1 MKRLRILVMVM
12 ATLFGTATLARGEQI
27 LAVLTGLEEVPVVS
41 TAAAGTFYAF
51 TSGDSI
57 SYSLFYIQLQ
67 GTVTQAHIHA
77 AQPGVN
83 GGIIIWLCQTATNVD
98 PTGLSPQCPQTGNVT
113 GTITAANVIA
123 TAPPPPQAAS
133 SSALVTL
140 PRPSA
145 PCGPEPLTLTYTRTC
160 LRAARYVARS
170 RSSNRIFVAR
180 QARQLG
186 RDSSSEPRPECV
198 PLER

>member
-12 ATLFGTATLARGEQI
+12 ATLLGTATLARGEQI
-27 LAVLTGLEEVPVVS
+27 LAILTGLEEVPVVS
-41 TAAAGTFYAF
+41 TAAVGHFYAF

-57 SYSLFYIQLQ
+57 SYSLFYTQLQ

-98 PTGLSPQCPQTGNVT
+98 PTGLSPQCPQTGSVT

-123 TAPPPPQAAS
+123 TRPHRRRQQFSAFDFAAAL
-133 SSALVTL
+133 SAM
-140 PRPSA
+140 
-145 PCGPEPLTLTYTRTC
+145 
-160 LRAARYVARS
+160 RAGAAYANVHTNLSTGGEIRGQVK
-170 RSSNRIFVAR
+170 V
-180 QARQLG
+180 
-186 RDSSSEPRPECV
+186 V
-198 PLER
+198 K